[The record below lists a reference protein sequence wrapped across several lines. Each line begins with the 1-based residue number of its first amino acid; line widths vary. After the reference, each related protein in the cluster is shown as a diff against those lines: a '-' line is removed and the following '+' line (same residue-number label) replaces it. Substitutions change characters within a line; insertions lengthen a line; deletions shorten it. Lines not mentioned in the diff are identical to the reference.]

1 MAGELGKA
9 ARRATL
15 AAATMAA
22 AAAAWAGADA
32 GKDHPLLPR
41 YPGAELVGYDFKEY
55 EESQLVLFRP
65 MQRNGQVPAD
75 KVLPV
80 EGRVTYLHYEVPA
93 NVSTLQVFRNYQS
106 ALRRGGFQ
114 ELFSCDRPCGDVHF
128 SNWRPLLK
136 ANRLYLNGGAE
147 QLFYLAAQRDTVYV
161 SIGVSTIGDR
171 AQVFEIV
178 TEKTALDDQ
187 KISVTG
193 TSPIAQALARSGRVD
208 VYGFLFDTGK
218 AQLKPDSAPTL
229 KELAQVLKDNPRLAV
244 DIVGHTDDTG
254 SADANQALSLGRAQ
268 AVSAALI
275 SDHGIAPDRLAA
287 SGRGATQPVAPN
299 QTEDGRAR
307 NRRVEIALRGSGVA
321 TAPTAPPATEP
332 PPAPAPRVETAQP
345 APASSEPKKVS
356 ADRVLDAAKKLKDL
370 FSR

>member
-1 MAGELGKA
+1 MA
-9 ARRATL
+9 ARRAIL

-22 AAAAWAGADA
+22 AAAWAGADQ
-32 GKDHPLLPR
+32 GQDHPLLPR
-41 YPGAELVGYDFKEY
+41 YPGATIAGYDFKEY

-80 EGRVTYLHYEVPA
+80 EGRVTYLHYEVPP

-106 ALRRGGFQ
+106 ALRRAGFQ

-136 ANRLYLNGGAE
+136 ANRLYLNGGAD
-147 QLFYLAAQRDTVYV
+147 QLFYVAAQRDTVYV
-161 SIGVSTIGDR
+161 SIGVTTIGER

-193 TSPIAQALARSGRVD
+193 SSAIAQALARSGRVD
-208 VYGFLFDTGK
+208 IYGFLFDTGK
-218 AQLKPDSAPTL
+218 SQLKPDSAPTL

-244 DIVGHTDDTG
+244 DVVGHTDDVG
-254 SADANQALSLGRAQ
+254 NADANQALSLGRAQ

-275 SDHGIAPDRLAA
+275 SDYGIAPDRLAA

-307 NRRVEIALRGSGVA
+307 NRRVEIALRGTGVA
-321 TAPTAPPATEP
+321 VAAPAPSAPPAV
-332 PPAPAPRVETAQP
+332 PAPKPVPAAEPAP
-345 APASSEPKKVS
+345 APASSEPKKIS